1 MKLISWNV
9 NGIRA
14 CLQKGFEDVFW
25 GLDASL
31 AYARHYPAINWTQS
45 YSEYLGDLAA
55 WYTQNVG
62 DDFLACRSQI
72 AQLLQEDSSLMEI
85 VKLIGA
91 DVLPDD
97 QKLVIEIARVIR
109 VGFLQQNAYHKDD
122 TYVPLSKQLGM
133 MKVML
138 YLYQSSRALVAAQV
152 PLSTILATG
161 LFDKA
166 ARIKYDVPNDQ
177 PELLDAYTADIDRT
191 FADLR
196 ASRPA

>member
-1 MKLISWNV
+1 
-9 NGIRA
+9 
-14 CLQKGFEDVFW
+14 
-25 GLDASL
+25 
-31 AYARHYPAINWTQS
+31 
-45 YSEYLGDLAA
+45 
-55 WYTQNVG
+55 
-62 DDFLACRSQI
+62 
-72 AQLLQEDSSLMEI
+72 MEI

-138 YLYQSSRALVAAQV
+138 YLYQSSRALVASQV